1 MEKHYDKEIY
11 GIKCIREDNMTS
23 EGSVEFELKFRSFDD
38 SEKSK
43 LKEKLDKTDN
53 LGSCRFKI
61 LKAYSSKSST
71 KLFCA
76 NWDESRSF
84 VWVDET
90 MNYIMGLLLS

>member
-1 MEKHYDKEIY
+1 METHYDKEIY
-11 GIKCIREDNMTS
+11 GIMCIQEEAKS
-23 EGSVEFELKFRSFDD
+23 SGGSVVFELKFRSFGE

-53 LGSCRFKI
+53 LGSCSFKI
-61 LKAYSSKSST
+61 LRSYCSDSSK

-84 VWVDET
+84 IWANSTVE
-90 MNYIMGLLLS
+90 YIMELLS

>member
-1 MEKHYDKEIY
+1 METHYDKEIY
-11 GIKCIREDNMTS
+11 GIMCIREDANS
-23 EGSVEFELKFRSFDD
+23 SGGSIVFELKFRSFDE

-53 LGSCRFKI
+53 LGSCSFKI
-61 LKAYSSKSST
+61 LRSYCSDSSK

-84 VWVDET
+84 IWANSTVD
-90 MNYIMGLLLS
+90 YIMGLLS